1 MELKIEKV
9 KIEPIEGV
17 NVIIGVSHFIKT
29 VEDLYEALVNS
40 VPNVKFG
47 LAFCEASGDRLV
59 RYDGNDEK
67 LIELAKKKALEI
79 GAGHSFIIFI
89 KNAYPINVLDRIKA
103 VPEVLNILCATA
115 NPVEVLVAETDQ
127 GRAIIGV
134 VDGFKPLGI
143 EGEGKIKERKEF
155 LRKIGYKR

>member
-1 MELKIEKV
+1 MELKVEKV
-9 KIEPIEGV
+9 KIEAKEGV
-17 NVIIGVSHFIKT
+17 NVIIGISHFIKT

-40 VPNVKFG
+40 VPNIKFG

-59 RYDGNDEK
+59 RFDGNDEE

-89 KNAYPINVLDRIKA
+89 KNAFPINVLDRIKA
-103 VPEVLNILCATA
+103 VPEVVRILCATG
-115 NPVEVLVAETDQ
+115 NPVEVLIAETEQ
-127 GRAIIGV
+127 GRAIIGI

-143 EGEGKIKERKEF
+143 EDEEKIKERKEF
-155 LRKIGYKR
+155 LRKIGYKK